1 MAWPGILKM
10 MRIFRFIKA
19 LIKYI
24 FIGSQV
30 EQREYDLRL
39 EICSNCKDR
48 CGKKCCICGCYLSK
62 KAQWSTESCPKNK
75 W

>member
-1 MAWPGILKM
+1 MNKI
-10 MRIFRFIKA
+10 IRFLKA

-24 FIGSQV
+24 FTGSQV
-30 EQREYDLRL
+30 DQREYNMRL
-39 EICSNCKDR
+39 TICSNCKDR
-48 CGKKCCICGCYLSK
+48 CEKKCCICGCYLSK